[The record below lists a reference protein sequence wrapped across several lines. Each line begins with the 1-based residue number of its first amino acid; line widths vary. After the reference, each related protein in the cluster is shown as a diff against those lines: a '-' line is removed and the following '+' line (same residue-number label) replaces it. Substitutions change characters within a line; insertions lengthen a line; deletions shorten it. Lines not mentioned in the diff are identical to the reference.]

1 MAALEMLQ
9 LANEKSRGLLLL
21 AEVRERQAEVRELSA
36 KLSALPA
43 GELHASPSVAN
54 WPARSRAGAQAA
66 DADRSGAAAGRS
78 GSDRPSTLTRSHS
91 APANSVAL
99 RTRPRRAELIALVE
113 AKVEV
118 SANEK
123 RHQQAHDRC
132 YVGQRH
138 RRIAHLPERDRHR
151 AVWGPIAAAAD
162 AERARQI
169 ARDRAS
175 KAAVRGSGRPST
187 KGASA
192 KQGQIVEVSR
202 LVQDEMAPMWCLP

>member
-1 MAALEMLQ
+1 MLQ

-36 KLSALPA
+36 KLSAPPA
-43 GELHASPSVAN
+43 GEPHASPSVAN
-54 WPARSRAGAQAA
+54 RAARPRAGVQAA
-66 DADRSGAAAGRS
+66 DAAARSGAAAGRS

-91 APANSVAL
+91 AANSVAP

-113 AKVEV
+113 AKVEE

-123 RHQQAHDRC
+123 QRQQAHERC

-138 RRIAHLPERDRHR
+138 RKIAHLPERDRHR

-202 LVQDEMAPMWCLP
+202 FVQDEMAPMWCLP

>member
-1 MAALEMLQ
+1 MLQ

-43 GELHASPSVAN
+43 GELHASPSVA
-54 WPARSRAGAQAA
+54 SRAVRPRAGVQGADEA
-66 DADRSGAAAGRS
+66 RSGAAAGRS

-175 KAAVRGSGRPST
+175 KAAVRGSGRPSD
-187 KGASA
+187 ASA

>member
-1 MAALEMLQ
+1 MLQ

-36 KLSALPA
+36 KLSALAPLPA
-43 GELHASPSVAN
+43 GELHASLSVASRAV
-54 WPARSRAGAQAA
+54 PRPRAGAQAA

-99 RTRPRRAELIALVE
+99 RTRSRRAELIALVE

-138 RRIAHLPERDRHR
+138 RKIAHLPERDRHR

-175 KAAVRGSGRPST
+175 KAAVRGSGRPSD
-187 KGASA
+187 ASA

-202 LVQDEMAPMWCLP
+202 FVQDEMAPMWCLP

>member
-1 MAALEMLQ
+1 MLQ

-54 WPARSRAGAQAA
+54 WPARPRAGVQAA
-66 DADRSGAAAGRS
+66 DEARSGAAAGRS

-138 RRIAHLPERDRHR
+138 RKIAHLPERDRHR

>member
-1 MAALEMLQ
+1 MLQ

>member
-1 MAALEMLQ
+1 MLQ

-138 RRIAHLPERDRHR
+138 RKIAHLPERDRHR

-175 KAAVRGSGRPST
+175 KAAVRGSGRPSD
-187 KGASA
+187 ASA